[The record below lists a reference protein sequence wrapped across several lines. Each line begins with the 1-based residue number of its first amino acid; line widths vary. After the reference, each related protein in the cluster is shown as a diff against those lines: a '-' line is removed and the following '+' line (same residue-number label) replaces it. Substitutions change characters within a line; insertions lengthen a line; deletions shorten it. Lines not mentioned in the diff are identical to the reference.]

1 MKLIYPKVFR
11 RWLPFRWGVSPF
23 YWKIIQKP
31 SHEQWP
37 KPPKNLLYIR
47 DVFIFPSYISG
58 AYYWSLISEGWG
70 VLGLTS
76 RHQRCQPRLAERV
89 IQASSASQPIEPL
102 PPVEGVETQQNS
114 APWQLAVGDGRWKWQ
129 VWLWMVCEVW
139 WVGESRGFFAGSHEM
154 VKWWVRLSKGNFI
167 WTNPWFLG
175 FMVVYQRVLGGYR
188 LFAGTCQ

>member
-1 MKLIYPKVFR
+1 MIACLMRCFTI
-11 RWLPFRWGVSPF
+11 L
-23 YWKIIQKP
+23 P

-37 KPPKNLLYIR
+37 KPPKNLLYVR
-47 DVFIFPSYISG
+47 DVFIFPSYILG

-76 RHQRCQPRLAERV
+76 RHQRCQPRRAERV

-102 PPVEGVETQQNS
+102 PPVEGVETRQNS
-114 APWQLAVGDGRWKWQ
+114 AKLSTLAVGSWWWQ
-129 VWLWMVCEVW
+129 VKVAGLVVDGCGVLGW
-139 WVGESRGFFAGSHEM
+139 WIHVGFLSDSHEM

-188 LFAGTCQ
+188 LFAGTCK